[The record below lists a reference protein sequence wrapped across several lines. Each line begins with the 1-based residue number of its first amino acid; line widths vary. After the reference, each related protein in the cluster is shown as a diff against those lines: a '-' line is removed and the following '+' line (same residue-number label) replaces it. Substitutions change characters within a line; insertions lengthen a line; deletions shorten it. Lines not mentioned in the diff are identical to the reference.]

1 MARAQQQVRVPGLG
15 VLKVSQRR
23 VFTFPS
29 GLIGFEQLR
38 KFVVA
43 SSAAMEPLK
52 WLISLEQPE
61 IALPTLVPWH
71 VDPGYELPPE
81 FQDPETF
88 VPLAVVAFEPSGQ
101 ILVNLKAPIVLNVRT
116 LQGRQVVIPGDR
128 YSATHP
134 LSIAV
139 PRAG

>member
-1 MARAQQQVRVPGLG
+1 
-15 VLKVSQRR
+15 
-23 VFTFPS
+23 
-29 GLIGFEQLR
+29 
-38 KFVVA
+38 
-43 SSAAMEPLK
+43 MEPLK
-52 WLISLEQPE
+52 WVISLEQPE

-134 LSIAV
+134 LSIVV